1 MREWTSM
8 RTLSSEAPP
17 PPLLAPPEDLGLAG
31 ASWDQILRF
40 VSQQNLTVLRTTF
53 SQFWQYLVQALFLG
67 LWQGRPVLRST
78 ITVVWAE
85 WALLL
90 GHLWHSVL
98 AKLCNV
104 YTFQIFL
111 FTKGCSIFQE
121 AQVDLR
127 SWAQLV
133 WSISVI
139 DSACKKDQNYWNG
152 PHKVCICL

>member
-17 PPLLAPPEDLGLAG
+17 PPLLAPPEDFGLAG
-31 ASWDQILRF
+31 ASWEQILRF
-40 VSQQNLTVLRTTF
+40 VSEQTLKRTIF
-53 SQFWQYLVQALFLG
+53 FPQFWQYLVQALFLG

-104 YTFQIFL
+104 YTFQIVL

-121 AQVDLR
+121 PQITSTTCLENFSQR
-127 SWAQLV
+127 QCLQ
-133 WSISVI
+133 
-139 DSACKKDQNYWNG
+139 KDPKS
-152 PHKVCICL
+152 PHFVLGFATMKLD